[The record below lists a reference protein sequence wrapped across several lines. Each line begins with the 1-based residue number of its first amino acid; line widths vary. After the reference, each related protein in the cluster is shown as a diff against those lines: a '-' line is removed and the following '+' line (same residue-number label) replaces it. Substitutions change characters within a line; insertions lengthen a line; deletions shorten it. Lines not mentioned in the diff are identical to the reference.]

1 MIRALLAVR
10 RATDQAARRK
20 AVNQLKNQFYHECRV
35 WHGYLSAFAFIA
47 LIFFAAT
54 GLLLN
59 HPDWLQGDKP
69 AAQESTLTLDAAT
82 LARATAADDPAGALA
97 RAIAGATTVRGA
109 YKSGEVIDTDAML
122 RFEGASGRTDVMIDT
137 TTGEAEI
144 SRQRATVVTVLHDL
158 HRGKNTGGVWK
169 LLIDVVAV
177 VILVL
182 SMVGYALFFALRLR
196 KATSLRLTAIS
207 LLVFGGLYWTCVP

>member
-10 RATDQAARRK
+10 RATDEAARRK

-69 AAQESTLTLDAAT
+69 AARESTLTLDAAT
-82 LARATAADDPAGALA
+82 LTRALAATDPATALA
-97 RAIAGATTVRGA
+97 AAVSDATAVRGA
-109 YKSGEVIDTDAML
+109 YRSGEVIDTDAML
-122 RFEGASGRTDVMIDT
+122 RFEGASGSTDVFIDLA
-137 TTGEAEI
+137 TGEAEI

-158 HRGKNTGGVWK
+158 HKGKNTGGVWK
-169 LLIDVVAV
+169 RLIDVIA
-177 VILVL
+177 ILILIL

-207 LLVFGGLYWTCVP
+207 LMLFGGLYWAFVP